1 MAQVG
6 RLANELMVQ
15 ELSEVLQ
22 HHTNFFVT
30 SIGRLQATE
39 ADTLRKHLR
48 TNHARL
54 FMIKRRL
61 GLRGL
66 KALALNG
73 EINALLEGSVAM
85 VISPDDVVQTAKCIM
100 EFAKA
105 NEEKLVIRGGW
116 IEGQL
121 LDRKHVEELASL
133 PSRPQLIAR
142 VVCAIE
148 SPLADLIV
156 TLERLIG
163 DVAWIV
169 EEASKTVKP
178 VEPVQTGQP
187 ANGQTGQ
194 QNPTEHTGGETNHA

>member
-1 MAQVG
+1 MS
-6 RLANELMVQ
+6 N
-15 ELSEVLQ
+15 
-22 HHTNFFVT
+22 TT
-30 SIGRLQATE
+30 
-39 ADTLRKHLR
+39 
-48 TNHARL
+48 
-54 FMIKRRL
+54 
-61 GLRGL
+61 
-66 KALALNG
+66 
-73 EINALLEGSVAM
+73 SVATLTPEPVVRLEHYFQEPYNLAIATARTCYSSK